1 MDRYSFLNAVHPE
14 LIEEFYKKY
23 LRAPDSV
30 ETSWRAFFQG
40 FDFAAESYNEAPEVS
55 SQTVKENISATEDTF
70 NENSRKTLKEFHVTA
85 LIQAYRSRGH
95 LFTKTNPVRNRRE
108 YTPNLDIEHFGLDS
122 SDLDTIFEAGKLI
135 GKGPST
141 LSEILTHLKAV
152 YCEST
157 GIEYMYLRKPERV
170 AWIQE
175 WLSKNDNH
183 PVLSQDEKKHLLN
196 ELNKAVVFESF
207 LHTKFVGQKR
217 FSVEGN
223 ESLLPALD
231 EIIEYASN
239 HHQAQ
244 EFVIG
249 MAHRGRLNV
258 LTNLFK
264 KDAAEIFGEFDGK
277 EFEEVVFAGDVKYH
291 LGITTTRKNLQG
303 KSVRMSLVPNPS
315 HLETVD
321 PIAEGIARANID
333 HHYRED
339 YKKLLPILVHG
350 DAAIAAQGVIYE
362 IVQMAQLDG
371 YKTGGTIH
379 IVVNNQ
385 IGFTTNYLDGRS
397 STYCTDVGKVTLSP
411 VLHVNAD
418 DVEAVIH
425 AIRFAVDFRMHFQK
439 DVFIDLLGYRKY
451 GHNEGDEPRFTQPS
465 LYKAIAQH
473 PNARDLYRAKL
484 QKEGVIDDKYSPTI
498 EQDFRNQLEKDYE
511 ISKNI
516 ERSKLDP
523 FLPDEW
529 KDFKRVRANE
539 SFETTDTRFPLEKL
553 REIGL
558 KITTLPREGKF
569 YRKVQKLFEQRREM
583 LKNGNALDWGMAELL
598 AYASLLCEGFDVRLS
613 GEDVERGTF
622 SHRHAV
628 VTSEDTEEKY
638 VLLNGIGDR
647 QGRMRVYN
655 SLLSEYG
662 VMGFDYGYAMASPNT
677 LTLWEAQFGDFGNG
691 AQIIIDQYLS
701 AAEDKWK
708 IQNGLVLLLPHG
720 YEGQGSEH
728 SSARIERYLQLCG
741 RRNMFVLNCSH
752 PANFYHALRRQM
764 KFSFRKPLIIFTPK
778 SLLRHPRCA
787 STLEELATGSFQP
800 IIDDHAAD
808 PKNITR
814 LVICSGKIYYEL
826 LERKETTKSKH
837 IALIRLEQLYPLPA
851 EEIKRILKKYPSS
864 RRRIWVQEEPENMG
878 PWPYISY
885 NLKES
890 FSLELIARAE
900 SASPAS
906 GSYKY
911 FMKTQQEILDKVFK
925 S

>member
-1 MDRYSFLNAVHPE
+1 MDRYSSLNAAHPE
-14 LIEEFYKKY
+14 LIEELYKKY
-23 LRAPDSV
+23 LRAPDSI
-30 ETSWRAFFQG
+30 EISWRAFFQG
-40 FDFAAESYNEAPEVS
+40 FDFAAATYKEAPEVS
-55 SQTVKENISATEDTF
+55 AQNVKKNTSVTENIFS
-70 NENSRKTLKEFHVTA
+70 ENSRKTLKEFQVTA

-135 GKGPST
+135 GKRSST
-141 LSEILTHLKAV
+141 LSEILIHLKAV
-152 YCEST
+152 YCESI
-157 GIEYMYLRKPERV
+157 GIEYMYLRKPEKV
-170 AWIQE
+170 VWIQK
-175 WLSKNDNH
+175 WLSQNDNH
-183 PVLSQDEKKHLLN
+183 PVLSHDEKKHLLN
-196 ELNKAVVFESF
+196 QLNEAVVFENF

-217 FSVEGN
+217 FSIEGN

-231 EIIEYASN
+231 ELIEYASN

-249 MAHRGRLNV
+249 MPHRGRLNV

-264 KDAAEIFGEFDGK
+264 KGSAEIFSEFDGK
-277 EFEEVVFAGDVKYH
+277 EYEEVVFAGDVKYH
-291 LGITTTRKNLQG
+291 LGATTTRKNRRG
-303 KSVRMSLVPNPS
+303 KSVRMSLAPNPS
-315 HLETVD
+315 HLETVN
-321 PIAEGIARANID
+321 PVVQGIARANID
-333 HHYRED
+333 HHYQEN
-339 YKKLLPILVHG
+339 YAKLLPILVHG
-350 DAAIAAQGVIYE
+350 DAAISAQGIIYE

-385 IGFTTNYLDGRS
+385 IGFTTNYRDGRS
-397 STYCTDVGKVTLSP
+397 STYCTDIGKVTLSP

-425 AIRFAVDFRMHFQK
+425 VVRFAVDFRMHFQQ

-465 LYKAIAQH
+465 LYNAIAQH
-473 PNARDLYRAKL
+473 PNARDIYKAKL
-484 QKEGVIDDKYSPTI
+484 QKESVIDEKYLLTI
-498 EQDFRNQLEKDYE
+498 ERDFKNQLERDYE

-529 KDFKRVRANE
+529 KDFKQVQVDE
-539 SFETTDTRFPLEKL
+539 FFKTLDTCFPLEKIK
-553 REIGL
+553 EIGM
-558 KITTLPREGKF
+558 KISTLPKEKKF
-569 YRKVQKLFEQRREM
+569 YRKVEKLFEQRRKM
-583 LKNGNALDWGMAELL
+583 LKKGSSLDWGMTELL
-598 AYASLLCEGFDVRLS
+598 AYGTLLSEGFDVRLS

-622 SHRHAV
+622 SHRHAAI
-628 VTSEDTEEKY
+628 TSEDTEEKY
-638 VLLNGIGDR
+638 ILLNTIGDR
-647 QGRMRVYN
+647 QGSMRVYN

-677 LTLWEAQFGDFGNG
+677 LTLWEAQFGDFSNG

-701 AAEDKWK
+701 AAQDKWK
-708 IQNGLVLLLPHG
+708 TQNGLVLLLPHG

-741 RRNMFVLNCSH
+741 RHNMFVLNCSH

-778 SLLRHPRCA
+778 SLLRHLHCI
-787 STLEELATGSFQP
+787 SNLEELATGSFQP
-800 IIDDHAAD
+800 VIDDHAAD

-826 LERKETTKSKH
+826 LERKEKTKSKH
-837 IALIRLEQLYPLPA
+837 IALIRLEQLYPLPQ
-851 EEIKRILKKYPSS
+851 EEMGRILKKYPSS
-864 RRRIWVQEEPENMG
+864 QRWIWVQEEPENMG
-878 PWPYISY
+878 PWPYIFY
-885 NLKES
+885 KLKC
-890 FSLELIARAE
+890 FSLELISRSE

-906 GSYKY
+906 GSYQH